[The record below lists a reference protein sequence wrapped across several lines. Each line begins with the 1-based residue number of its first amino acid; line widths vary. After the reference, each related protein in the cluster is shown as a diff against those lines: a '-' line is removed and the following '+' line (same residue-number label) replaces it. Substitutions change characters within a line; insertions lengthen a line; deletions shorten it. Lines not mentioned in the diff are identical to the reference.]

1 MQSGIAMNLDTNL
14 EALEKQAMLLPAFNK
29 AVDWPRSAMQE
40 RQWKIAAQRWALLRQ
55 VFPQQTET
63 WLEAALCHQQD
74 KDHATASDLLQTAV
88 DKFAQNTKVLAAQI
102 HFFLVCGELKQAE
115 QQAEI
120 ARQRFPQNFD
130 ILYASAQVAQRCGKS
145 IDAFDFN
152 AQAREMY
159 PQDSKGWEQYAELA
173 MEAEDWSL
181 ALDRWAEV
189 RTRFPK
195 LVVGYERAAVAAKK
209 TGNERLAR
217 QLKAAREYGHQWL
230 ESICQQDSS
239 HTEKEFVSPRS
250 SFRLFLDLVSTKAK
264 MNLKSEVS
272 QSYLRYLWWLID
284 PLLYMAVFYIFFGLL
299 LKHGG
304 PDYLAYLL
312 TGLVPFQWF
321 AKTVSQASNSI
332 VAGKGLM
339 NQVRLSPLFF
349 PLVSVLQNSGRQLV
363 AFVMLFTFLIVIG
376 LHPTLY
382 WLGFIPIVLVQF
394 VLIVAASCLVSMIV
408 PFIRDFAYLVPTGI
422 QFLFFCSGVFTRL
435 ESIPERWHSVF
446 LMNPMANILYQY
458 RLVFVQHSWPDWAWL
473 TWLAVGSA
481 LALGVIIVGYR
492 YLEAVFPRVVLE

>member
-14 EALEKQAMLLPAFNK
+14 EALETQAMLLPAFNN
-29 AVDWPRSAMQE
+29 AVQWPRSAMQE
-40 RQWKIAAQRWALLRQ
+40 RQWKIAAQRWALLRR

-63 WLEAALCHQQD
+63 WMEAALCHQQAED
-74 KDHATASDLLQTAV
+74 YAAASALLQAAV
-88 DKFAQNTKVLAAQI
+88 DKFAQNAGVLAAQI
-102 HFFLVCGELKQAE
+102 RFFLACGESKLAERQAVV
-115 QQAEI
+115 

-130 ILYASAQVAQRCGKS
+130 ILHASAQVAQRCDKT
-145 IDAFDFN
+145 IDALDFN
-152 AQAREMY
+152 AQVREMY
-159 PQDSKGWEQYAELA
+159 PQDPKGWEQYAELA

-181 ALDRWAEV
+181 ALERWTEV

-195 LVVGYERAAVAAKK
+195 LAAGYERAAVAAKK
-209 TGNERLAR
+209 SGKERLAR
-217 QLKAAREYGHQWL
+217 QLKAAKEYGHQWL
-230 ESICQQDSS
+230 ESICQQDSPP
-239 HTEKEFVSPRS
+239 TEKELVSSPS
-250 SFRLFLDLVSTKAK
+250 SFRLFLDLVLTKAK

-272 QSYLRYLWWLID
+272 QNYLRYLWWLID
-284 PLLYMAVFYIFFGLL
+284 PLLYMAVFYIFFGLM

-363 AFVMLFTFLIVIG
+363 VFMMLFTFLIAIG

-382 WLGFIPIVLVQF
+382 WLGFIPIVIVQF
-394 VLIVAASCLVSMIV
+394 VIIVATSCLVSMVV
-408 PFIRDFAYLVPTGI
+408 PFIRDFTYIVPTAI

-435 ESIPERWHSVF
+435 ESIPEKWRSVY

-458 RLVFVQHSWPDWAWL
+458 RLVFVQQSWPDWALL
-473 TWLAVGSA
+473 TRLAVGST
-481 LALGVIIVGYR
+481 LTLTIIILCYR
-492 YLEAVFPRVVLE
+492 YFGALFPRVVLE